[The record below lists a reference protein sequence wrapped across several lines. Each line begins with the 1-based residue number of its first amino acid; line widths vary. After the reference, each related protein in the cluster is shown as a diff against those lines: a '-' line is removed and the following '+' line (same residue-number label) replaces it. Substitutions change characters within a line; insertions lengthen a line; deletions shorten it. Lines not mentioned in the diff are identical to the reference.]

1 MERLAGKVA
10 LVTGAAR
17 GTGEQIA
24 RLFAAEGA
32 RVTLADVLAAE
43 GEAVAK
49 DLGEAALFARL
60 DVRVARDPGHQLI
73 RIRGS
78 IVAWTMST
86 ARFPRT
92 YTIATN
98 NVTPRIAGVSSAPI
112 ASAA

>member
-32 RVTLADVLAAE
+32 RVTLADVLAPE

-49 DLGEAALFARL
+49 DLGEAAWFARL
-60 DVRVARDPGHQLI
+60 DVGDEGDWAAAVAQ
-73 RIRGS
+73 
-78 IVAWTMST
+78 T
-86 ARFPRT
+86 ARPS
-92 YTIATN
+92 ATCCGLRIEYFVPHICGLLQ
-98 NVTPRIAGVSSAPI
+98 NVHS
-112 ASAA
+112 